1 MEKNICKKYGTN
13 VRNTVQ
19 KEINVKMLQKC
30 IMYVVAVI
38 MLKGQVI
45 AVYGV
50 GGRISHQ
57 FISSMQE
64 DKDSHVTHSPPPQ
77 TLKLAAIVSSQP

>member
-1 MEKNICKKYGTN
+1 
-13 VRNTVQ
+13 
-19 KEINVKMLQKC
+19 MLQKC

-38 MLKGQVI
+38 MLKGQVT

-64 DKDSHVTHSPPPQ
+64 DKDSHVTHSFAPHV
-77 TLKLAAIVSSQP
+77 KL

>member
-1 MEKNICKKYGTN
+1 
-13 VRNTVQ
+13 
-19 KEINVKMLQKC
+19 MLQKC

-38 MLKGQVI
+38 MLKGQVT

-64 DKDSHVTHSPPPQ
+64 DKDSHVTHSFAPLPLSHCTCCK
-77 TLKLAAIVSSQP
+77 TLKPAAAPPLRPQGQHLLL